1 MRKISNGEELRQMVS
16 RYLHGKASREEI
28 AFLEAYYDYFDD
40 LPSGWDDLTAQEKNA
55 LKTAI
60 FSEVQKELKNE
71 KRQTISMFGWYAG
84 IAAAVLL
91 LVGAGLFW
99 FRSMEKPESTLTADV
114 SEKMYMEEIVT
125 SEDDKHLYLP
135 DGSYVILKK
144 ESRLEYIPDF
154 EGDIREVRLEG
165 EAYFDVQPDAERPF
179 LVYAG
184 EVTTRVLGTAFNIS
198 SHAEQHDFSITV
210 TRGRVEV
217 SDPSQELRVLEKSDQ
232 FNMNLATGEVTTR
245 RIGEEQT
252 TVLEPSEFRMDDLT
266 LYEVADIISRRWNCD
281 FRIDDPGIGNC
292 RVTTYFT
299 RHDQLE
305 EVVAVISA
313 VIGVE
318 YIIEDNRVSLRGE
331 GCRK

>member
-1 MRKISNGEELRQMVS
+1 MKISKGEELRQMVS
-16 RYLHGKASREEI
+16 RYIHGKASREEI
-28 AFLEAYYDYFDD
+28 VFLEAYYDYFDD
-40 LPSGWDDLTAQEKNA
+40 LSSEWDDLTTEEKNT

-60 FSEVQKELKNE
+60 FSEVQKELRNE
-71 KRQTISMFGWYAG
+71 KRQTIGMFGWYAG

-91 LVGAGLFW
+91 LIGAGLFW
-99 FRSMEKPESTLTADV
+99 FRSVETPAPSLTANV
-114 SEKMYMEEIVT
+114 PEATQMEEIVT
-125 SEDDKHLYLP
+125 SEEDKHIYLP

-144 ESRLEYIPDF
+144 NSRLEYIPDF
-154 EGDIREVRLEG
+154 EGDLREVRLEG

-179 LVYAG
+179 MVYAG
-184 EVTTRVLGTAFNIS
+184 GVTTRVLGTAFSIS

-210 TRGRVEV
+210 TRGRVAV
-217 SDPSQELRVLEKSDQ
+217 SDPTRELRVLEKSDQ
-232 FNMNLATGEVTTR
+232 FNMNLVTGEVTTR
-245 RIGEEQT
+245 KIGEEQT
-252 TVLEPSEFRMDDLT
+252 TGLEPSEFRMDDLT
-266 LYEVADIISRRWNCD
+266 LYEVAEIISRRWNCD
-281 FRIDDPGIGNC
+281 FRIDDPGIGDC

-318 YIIEDNRVSLRGE
+318 YVIEDNRVSLRGK